1 VSAEPRIAA
10 FGMVSR
16 ADYDE
21 VVKQRDA
28 LAESVRRLE
37 SDLDS
42 AEEHGR
48 QTVYDE
54 PERYGLEWWRRR

>member
-1 VSAEPRIAA
+1 MTAPRAEPRIAA

-28 LAESVRRLE
+28 LAETVDDLE
-37 SDLDS
+37 
-42 AEEHGR
+42 AELR
-48 QTVYDE
+48 IVDE
-54 PERYGLEWWRRR
+54 IWREEP